1 MSEHIDIFN
10 ILYAIKDKISD
21 NDFLELNNKIQKLI
35 QENKDLR
42 KEKDYG
48 KIIHIMPIQNSEII
62 QYRYSSD
69 EYYEQE
75 VEDED
80 FLDADIPQI
89 V

>member
-1 MSEHIDIFN
+1 MSDHIDIFN

-42 KEKDYG
+42 KEKDHG

-69 EYYEQE
+69 EYYE

>member
-1 MSEHIDIFN
+1 MSDHIDIFN

-42 KEKDYG
+42 KEKDHG